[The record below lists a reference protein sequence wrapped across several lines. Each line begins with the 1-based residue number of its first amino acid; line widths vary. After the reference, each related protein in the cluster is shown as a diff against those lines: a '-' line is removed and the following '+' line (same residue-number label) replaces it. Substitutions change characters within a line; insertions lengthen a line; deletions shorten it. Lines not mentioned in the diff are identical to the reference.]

1 MELDTLK
8 LRNFRQF
15 RDAEIEF
22 SRDPDKNVTVIHGQN
37 GSGKTTLRNAFRWVL
52 YDELK
57 SMKRPERVANQGA
70 MVAADVGETV
80 TVEVELIFHHDDSR
94 HEVRRRKVY
103 QKQAEDD
110 FEGIVDDESFSAEYL
125 TPAGNVETPSNPEG
139 YVRQII
145 PHDLAGLF
153 FFDGEYISDLSGVDN
168 QQEIQKAIRQMM
180 GLTIM
185 ERSISHLE
193 WVEGEFRDELQD
205 LGSEELQ
212 SLIDQR
218 NEAEQE
224 KDSKETKLEDR
235 KREKQRLQ
243 QEIDNIDE
251 LLTQVG
257 ETRELQ
263 ETRKELEADR
273 DSLREDVET
282 CNEDL
287 ESELSDRG
295 FLTFAMPAIKETA
308 QDLDDLREQGEIPSR
323 LDNELV
329 EELLA
334 AEECICGR
342 PLSEGSEEA
351 EQVAAYQSD
360 ISDENVDQASIRL
373 IDKLDRIRR
382 ERDEFFESVSEI
394 IDHRADLKSE
404 IESIS
409 GQIDDISTKIQELGE
424 DISTL
429 DTEDIGLDE
438 LDQDSFESVS
448 DLEAARAGKE
458 DRVNNDLK
466 EEIVLLKRDIE
477 ECEDEIDRLEKRID
491 EAENEQREADL
502 ARKRMQAT
510 KAVRAELERYY
521 EDFQQNIRKRAN
533 DKVDETFT
541 QVATKDYEAT
551 ISDNFKLRIRDREH
565 GTPIE
570 VDKSR
575 GERQIA
581 SLSFIGSLVDIAREQ
596 FESDR
601 DTEYFDGGIYPIV
614 MDSPFGALD
623 NEHRA
628 EVSQALPLLADQVV
642 VLVTDSQWEG
652 PVQKN
657 MGPSVGAHY
666 RLAYDE
672 DGGVNGSPLTEI
684 HAQSPPSPEVRN

>member
-22 SRDPDKNVTVIHGQN
+22 SRNPDKNVTVIHGQN
-37 GSGKTTLRNAFRWVL
+37 GSGKTTLRNAFLWVL
-52 YDELK
+52 YDELE

-80 TVEVELIFHHDDSR
+80 TVEVELIFHHEDSR

-103 QKQAEDD
+103 QKQSEDD
-110 FEGIVDDESFSAEYL
+110 FEGIVDDESFNVEYL
-125 TPAGNVETPSNPEG
+125 TAAGNVEEPSNPEG
-139 YVRQII
+139 YIRQII

-168 QQEIQKAIRQMM
+168 QDEIQKAIRQMM

-185 ERSISHLE
+185 ERSIHHLE
-193 WVEGEFRDELQD
+193 WVEGEFREELQE

-224 KDSKETKLEDR
+224 KETGETKLEDK

-243 QEIDNIDE
+243 KEVDNIDE

-257 ETRELQ
+257 ETRDLQ
-263 ETRKELEADR
+263 ETREELEADR
-273 DSLREDVET
+273 KSLQEDVEE
-282 CNEDL
+282 CNEEL
-287 ESELSDRG
+287 ESELSERG

-342 PLSEGSEEA
+342 PLSEGSQEA

-373 IDKLDRIRR
+373 IDKLDRIRM
-382 ERDEFFESVSEI
+382 ERDEFFEAVSEI
-394 IDHRADLKSE
+394 IDHRADLKNE
-404 IESIS
+404 IESVS

-448 DLEAARAGKE
+448 DLEAARAAKE

-466 EEIVLLKRDIE
+466 EEIVLLERDIE
-477 ECEDEIDRLEKRID
+477 ECKDEIDRLEDRID

-533 DKVDETFT
+533 DKVDETFS

-551 ISDNFKLRIRDREH
+551 ISDNFELRIRDREH

-628 EVSQALPLLADQVV
+628 EVSQALPLLADQVI

-684 HAQSPPSPEVRN
+684 HAQSPPSAEVRN